1 METKIKLENS
11 TKKRENKLPGI
22 KQENQQKQRF

>member
-11 TKKRENKLPGI
+11 TKREKINYQQK